1 MQLVI
6 TAQNEASMCANGSYD
21 SIQIDSQIT
30 EEKEV
35 KSDSESVGS
44 DDHQAVGG
52 ITTPSPPSQ
61 VKLSAA
67 KPTSGQVDSDK
78 KQQHIMMMQRLIH
91 YRYIYKN
98 IHTIMNTH
106 THLTF
111 INMYTY
117 TYII

>member
-35 KSDSESVGS
+35 KSDIESVGS

-52 ITTPSPPSQ
+52 ITTPSPPPSQ

-67 KPTSGQVDSDK
+67 KPTSGQIDSDK

-91 YRYIYKN
+91 YRYK
-98 IHTIMNTH
+98 
-106 THLTF
+106 
-111 INMYTY
+111 
-117 TYII
+117 